1 MRGALVGKNCEIRAH
16 AVVSEGAV
24 IGDECSIG
32 AQSVIAPNV
41 RIYPFKRVE
50 TGANVQRS
58 LIWQPRGTS
67 TLFSDEGVTGIV
79 NVDVTPE
86 TATRLAM
93 AYGTTLRRGD
103 QIVGEPRCPSGL
115 AHDQARDDRRHRR
128 HRRVGR
134 GPARRGQRR

>member
-1 MRGALVGKNCEIRAH
+1 M
-16 AVVSEGAV
+16 

-58 LIWQPRGTS
+58 LIWQPRGRIDAV
-67 TLFSDEGVTGIV
+67 LRRRRRQRIV
-79 NVDVTPE
+79 NVDITPE

-93 AYGTTLRRGD
+93 AYGTTRAGAARSSSRAATPTP
-103 QIVGEPRCPSGL
+103 PR
-115 AHDQARDDRRHRR
+115 A
-128 HRRVGR
+128 
-134 GPARRGQRR
+134 